1 MNKIDLKKPV
11 GYEEDFALW
20 SAEQAAL
27 IRAGKFDRV
36 DLESVAGEIES
47 LGNSDRHQI
56 ASRLIVLLHHL
67 LKWQFQP
74 EGRTNSWMASIIGQ
88 RDAINALIED
98 SPSLHSHPAKV
109 IDKSYR
115 VGRLEASGETSLPL
129 SIFPERCPYTVEQ
142 ILDPDFLPGA
152 AD

>member
-1 MNKIDLKKPV
+1 MNKIDLKKLA
-11 GYEEDFALW
+11 GYENDFALW

-36 DLESVAGEIES
+36 DLENVAEEIQS
-47 LGNSDRHQI
+47 LGNSDRHEI

-67 LKWQFQP
+67 LKWEFQP
-74 EGRTNSWMASIIGQ
+74 SERTNSWIASIVGQ

-109 IDKSYR
+109 VDRSYK
-115 VGRLEASGETSLPL
+115 VGRLEASGETKLPL
-129 SIFPERCPYTVEQ
+129 STFPETCPYSVEQ
-142 ILDPDFLPGA
+142 ILDPDFFPGER
-152 AD
+152 